1 MAQSL
6 PKAILFDLDDT
17 ILADSVSAEACWQRV
32 CTKFAPRINGLKS
45 EKLLAAI
52 DETRAWYWGDPE
64 RHRRGRL
71 NLNRARREIVAAAF
85 LKLNIDAPGV
95 ANEIADSYT
104 LEREEA
110 VRLFPGATDTL
121 SRLRDRGI
129 RLALITNGNAEAQRR
144 KIDRFALAPLF
155 DYILIEGEFGVGKPD
170 ESVYLHALK
179 QLNANPGEAW
189 MVGDNLEWEV
199 AAPQRLGIRCIWID
213 PESSGL
219 PESSDVSPDRII
231 RALSELI

>member
-1 MAQSL
+1 
-6 PKAILFDLDDT
+6 
-17 ILADSVSAEACWQRV
+17 
-32 CTKFAPRINGLKS
+32 LKS